1 MTSPALYILV
11 ALTLMS
17 AMISLTSLFAW
28 RTLGEKPHALSWSL
42 AALAATFQ
50 WGLTLLAQAFP
61 SGQTY
66 WLTIN
71 ALSLAVIALGLV
83 GHCQR
88 SGKAV
93 IEKNAWASAIAV
105 YLIIVWTTIVNPHA
119 GISSAAA
126 PAFAAVTHC
135 LASYIVMQHRKNS
148 RPADIATAVTT
159 AFVGL
164 AQGAAAVVAF
174 MQGPLANPELQS
186 IYDQITFMTLPAGYT
201 GMAIFLLFVL
211 ASDLSEELR
220 ELAISD
226 QLTGLLNRRGFSE
239 QAAMAYATS
248 RRTDRPISVVV
259 TDIDRFKQ
267 INDEFGH
274 SGGDEALFAF
284 AELLK
289 LGRREEDITARIGGE
304 EFALILPGVGLV
316 DAMEIAG
323 GLRSLIQASPIEFD
337 GCQRTMTAS
346 FGVATLS
353 RKDTCMSD
361 AIVRVDR
368 ALYKS
373 KRDGRNRIDLES
385 SQMLLAAD
393 GTLAPISV

>member
-1 MTSPALYILV
+1 
-11 ALTLMS
+11 
-17 AMISLTSLFAW
+17 
-28 RTLGEKPHALSWSL
+28 
-42 AALAATFQ
+42 
-50 WGLTLLAQAFP
+50 
-61 SGQTY
+61 
-66 WLTIN
+66 
-71 ALSLAVIALGLV
+71 
-83 GHCQR
+83 
-88 SGKAV
+88 
-93 IEKNAWASAIAV
+93 
-105 YLIIVWTTIVNPHA
+105 
-119 GISSAAA
+119 
-126 PAFAAVTHC
+126 
-135 LASYIVMQHRKNS
+135 
-148 RPADIATAVTT
+148 
-159 AFVGL
+159 
-164 AQGAAAVVAF
+164 

-304 EFALILPGVGLV
+304 EFALILPGAGLV

-337 GCQRTMTAS
+337 GC
-346 FGVATLS
+346 
-353 RKDTCMSD
+353 
-361 AIVRVDR
+361 
-368 ALYKS
+368 
-373 KRDGRNRIDLES
+373 
-385 SQMLLAAD
+385 
-393 GTLAPISV
+393 